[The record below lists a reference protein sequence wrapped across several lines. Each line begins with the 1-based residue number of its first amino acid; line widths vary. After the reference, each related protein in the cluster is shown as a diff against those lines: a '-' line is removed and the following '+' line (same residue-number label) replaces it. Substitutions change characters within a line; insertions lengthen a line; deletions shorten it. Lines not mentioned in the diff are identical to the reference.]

1 MSIECKPPPVQG
13 LAEVHPTETP
23 VADMKKRADLAIKDS
38 ELGGEGWAQM
48 ASRPNKSFPEVVKE
62 FLREQFLKG
71 EVSASEKVR
80 FHHTLRIALVDHEIH
95 SRLLLWNASLFSVH
109 TSRMRTVGWKNPRNL
124 IQWHIWLLPAGID
137 LSLIRNHMQQ
147 RGFLDM
153 IQVLHFVIEFERHWI
168 LLQIKGWFSR
178 YKKASGA
185 AKTPNIS
192 VAAINSVY
200 MDQEEEDAML
210 EAIQGIDLLLAS
222 WTWTVTLISRQFSNF
237 LE

>member
-1 MSIECKPPPVQG
+1 
-13 LAEVHPTETP
+13 
-23 VADMKKRADLAIKDS
+23 
-38 ELGGEGWAQM
+38 
-48 ASRPNKSFPEVVKE
+48 
-62 FLREQFLKG
+62 
-71 EVSASEKVR
+71 
-80 FHHTLRIALVDHEIH
+80 
-95 SRLLLWNASLFSVH
+95 
-109 TSRMRTVGWKNPRNL
+109 
-124 IQWHIWLLPAGID
+124 
-137 LSLIRNHMQQ
+137 MQP

-153 IQVLHFVIEFERHWI
+153 IQVLDFVIEFERHWI

-210 EAIQGIDLLLAS
+210 EVIQGIDLLLAS